1 MNLYLIRH
9 GESVGNT
16 KRGFL
21 SGRSDPEGLT
31 TTGRAQVIR
40 RAWDLRDVGIEVVV
54 TSPVVRAAE
63 SADIIGRLLHIP
75 VYSLPAFSELD
86 HGEFEGYY
94 WWEMKERFA
103 DMKTGPWEDYE
114 TPYPGGESFKDLS
127 QRVETGIEKLMTQP
141 KDVRATAIVAH
152 DAVVA
157 TLVYLFQHG
166 LGISDPKDYRK
177 FLQGFSSAN
186 AGCWR
191 ISSDNGGY
199 RVYERSNALPV
210 GISNELVSF
219 YSRGMERL
227 PEDSEVTPVSTVSK
241 NENFTIR
248 SGKKTY
254 LIKILHDQERLSGQ
268 RLIDLYEYLEL
279 HTSIQAPNIL
289 RYDHSGAFFNSD
301 VLIQD
306 YHEGFTL
313 NDCLKDHPFTAIHA
327 LSQVYRQLTRIHR
340 IPVEDVY
347 SFWYP
352 EDWNRHA
359 HPTWDRYIVYE
370 IGKTLQQIKS
380 SPLSREAMILVT
392 EHLSRLEQYVKL
404 KQYKTVPLHGD
415 PLPSNF
421 IITHKKGECR
431 LARTIDFERARIGDP
446 LWDFVYV
453 YGFLE
458 RKNDPAASFWKEMLF
473 KKLSV
478 QQQTVFSWYR
488 TLFHAWTVRD
498 MMDYQGV
505 EKRNSRGE
513 KSLEILKKNGM

>member
-31 TTGRAQVIR
+31 SSGRAQVIR
-40 RAWDLRDVGIEVVV
+40 RAWDLQDVGIGLIV

-63 SADIIGRLLHIP
+63 SADIIGRLLQVP

-94 WWEMKERFA
+94 WWEMKEKFA
-103 DMKTGPWEDYE
+103 GMKTGPWEDYE
-114 TPYPGGESFKDLS
+114 TPYPGGESFRDLS
-127 QRVETGIEKLMTQP
+127 TRVKEGMETLMQKP
-141 KDVRATAIVAH
+141 EDIQSTAIVAH

-157 TLVYLFQHG
+157 TLVYLFQHN
-166 LGISDPKDYRK
+166 LRIDDPKDYRN
-177 FLQGFSSAN
+177 FLHGFTAPN
-186 AGCWR
+186 AGCWL

-227 PEDSEVTPVSTVSK
+227 PEHTIVSPVSTVSK
-241 NENFTIR
+241 NENFTVT
-248 SGKKTY
+248 SGKKTF
-254 LIKILHDQERLSGQ
+254 LMKILHDQERLSGQ

-279 HTSIQAPNIL
+279 HTSISAPNIL
-289 RYDHSGAFFNSD
+289 RYDHSGAFFSSD

-306 YHEGFTL
+306 YHAGYTL
-313 NDCLKDHPFTAIHA
+313 NDCLKDHLGTAIGVLPA
-327 LSQVYRQLTRIHR
+327 IYRNLSKIHK

-352 EDWNRHA
+352 EDWNRHE
-359 HPTWDRYIVYE
+359 HPTWDRYIVHE
-370 IGKTLQQIKS
+370 IGRTLQQMKS
-380 SPLSREAMILVT
+380 IELPRESMIMVS

-404 KQYKTVPLHGD
+404 KEYKTVPLHGD

-421 IITHKKGECR
+421 IITHTKGACR
-431 LARTIDFERARIGDP
+431 VARVIDFERARIGDH
-446 LWDFVYV
+446 LWDFVYL

-458 RKNDPAASFWKEMLF
+458 RKSVASARAWKTIVM
-473 KKLSV
+473 KQMSSQDK
-478 QQQTVFSWYR
+478 TAFSWYR

-498 MMDYQGV
+498 MVDYEGV
-505 EKRNSRGE
+505 DKRNKRGE
-513 KSLEILKKNGM
+513 KSLEILRKSA